1 VLREFEQPLG
11 DLRGDGPGRERHQ
24 PIGAHRV
31 RTKRAAARRTVM
43 RRLKSLKMENS
54 ALDEQRSKLAR
65 LEADVE

>member
-1 VLREFEQPLG
+1 
-11 DLRGDGPGRERHQ
+11 
-24 PIGAHRV
+24 
-31 RTKRAAARRTVM
+31 M